1 MLGRAILIFLALV
14 AILPFAPAQAQGERS
29 DKIQV
34 ATVTR
39 SPFSMVENGSDTG
52 FSIELWQALMRDMGR
67 ETEVRRTDTFAEM
80 LDLVRAGEVDA
91 AIANISITAE
101 REVAM
106 DFSHPIFDGGLQL
119 MVHADTRTGNSLL
132 SALLSIELVIAIA
145 AAFGLLFVVGML
157 MWAFERGRQPYFD
170 LPVHKAIFPSFWWAL
185 NLLVNGGFEERQPRS
200 PAGRVL
206 AVILVVASL
215 FLVSAFVARITA
227 SMTVDAIENAV
238 NSVDDL
244 YGRRVG
250 TTANSTSAA
259 YLDRRE
265 LRYVGYDDLAVLL
278 ADFEVGQLD
287 AVVFDAPIL
296 AHYASRAGADKAQ
309 LVGSVFLP
317 ENYGIALPSG
327 SALAEPLNQS
337 LLKLRESGEF
347 DAIRRRWFG
356 SGNR

>member
-1 MLGRAILIFLALV
+1 MLRRAVLPLMALIVGLLG
-14 AILPFAPAQAQGERS
+14 APAQAQDEVP
-29 DKIQV
+29 DKIRL

-39 SPFSMVENGSDTG
+39 SPFSMVENGGDAG
-52 FSIELWQALMRDMGR
+52 FSIDLWHALMLDIGR
-67 ETEVRRTDTFAEM
+67 ETKIRRVDTFVEM
-80 LDLVRAGEVDA
+80 LDLVRNGEVDA

-101 REVAM
+101 REVTM
-106 DFSHPIFDGGLQL
+106 DFSHPIFEGGLQL
-119 MVHADTRTGNSLL
+119 MVHPDTRTGNSLL
-132 SALLSIELVIAIA
+132 SALLSIELLLAIA

-157 MWAFERGRQPYFD
+157 MWVFERERQPYFD
-170 LPVHKAIFPSFWWAL
+170 MPAHKAIFPSFWWAL

-200 PAGRVL
+200 APGRVL

-227 SMTVDAIENAV
+227 SMTVDAIENSIT
-238 NSVDDL
+238 SVDDL

-250 TTANSTSAA
+250 TTQNSTAAA

-265 LRYVGYDDLAVLL
+265 LRYVGYNDLGVLL
-278 ADFEVGQLD
+278 ADFEEGRLD

-296 AHYASRAGADKAQ
+296 AYYANRVGADTAQ
-309 LVGSVFLP
+309 LVGPIFLP

-327 SALAEPLNQS
+327 SALAELLNQS
-337 LLKLRESGEF
+337 LLKLRESGEY

-356 SGNR
+356 SSGR